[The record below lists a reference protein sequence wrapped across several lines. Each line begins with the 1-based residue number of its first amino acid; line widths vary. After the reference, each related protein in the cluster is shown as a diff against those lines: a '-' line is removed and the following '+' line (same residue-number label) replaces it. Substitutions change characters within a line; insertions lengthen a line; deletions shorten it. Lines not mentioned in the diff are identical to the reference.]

1 MRIRKL
7 LAVVFIV
14 IALSFSAQPVRFVL
28 KEGDSV
34 VLILNSS
41 NDDLTNEFIKK
52 NETVFFNNLVSLYMK
67 CLVSA
72 GNDLYYNTSWTE
84 KTNHIFKKYL
94 SSWNFLFLKKSGNG
108 IKKVFKEKSP
118 ERNFFFQGF
127 EQIFGMFIWILC
139 Q

>member
-72 GNDLYYNTSWTE
+72 GNDLYYNTS
-84 KTNHIFKKYL
+84 
-94 SSWNFLFLKKSGNG
+94 
-108 IKKVFKEKSP
+108 
-118 ERNFFFQGF
+118 
-127 EQIFGMFIWILC
+127 
-139 Q
+139 